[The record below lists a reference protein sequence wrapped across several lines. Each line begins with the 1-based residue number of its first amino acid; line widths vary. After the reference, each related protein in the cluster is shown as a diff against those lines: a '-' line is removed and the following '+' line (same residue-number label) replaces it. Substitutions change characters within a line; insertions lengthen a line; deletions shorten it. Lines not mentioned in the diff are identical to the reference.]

1 MNRMSMKAVL
11 GGSLMALASA
21 TALAATDTLLVTGT
35 VLAVTTISF
44 SAFTGASFNITP
56 GTAIVAANIATVNV
70 NSNDALG
77 YDITLAG
84 THGSSVLQDGGS
96 NTIAYTVAYN
106 GGGALNMTT
115 TPVNVE
121 TPSSPTAGSV
131 TRTLTLDIAGGASGG
146 KPAGAYTDTI
156 TATITGK

>member
-1 MNRMSMKAVL
+1 MNRMSMKVVL
-11 GGSLMALASA
+11 GGSLLALTSAS
-21 TALAATDTLLVTGT
+21 ALAATDTLLVTGN
-35 VLAVTTISF
+35 VLAVTTLSF
-44 SAFTGASFNITP
+44 SATGGATFNITP
-56 GTAIVAANIATVNV
+56 GTAVVAANIATVNV

-77 YDITLAG
+77 YDITLEG
-84 THGSSVLQDGGS
+84 THATSILQDGGA
-96 NTIAYTVAYN
+96 NTVAYTVKYN
-106 GGGALNMTT
+106 GGSALNMTT

-131 TRTLTLDIAGGASGG
+131 TRTLTLDISGGASGG